1 MKRFAVELEGIT
13 YGYIA
18 EGRFKDR
25 RWELVYPIVDG
36 KVSMD
41 ITKILPKKHS
51 EGGAGFIVT
60 KQIETIAFGIDID
73 NRKMTRSDGTV
84 FKIVEIED

>member
-1 MKRFAVELEGIT
+1 MKKFAVELEGIT

-18 EGRFKDR
+18 EGRFQDR

-41 ITKILPKKHS
+41 ITKIVPQKHS
-51 EGGAGFIVT
+51 EGGTGFTVT
-60 KQIETIAFGIDID
+60 KQTENIEFDIDID
-73 NRKMTRSDGTV
+73 NRTMTRSDGTV
-84 FKIVEIED
+84 FKLVEMED

>member
-1 MKRFAVELEGIT
+1 MKRFAVQFEGIT
-13 YGYIA
+13 YGFIE
-18 EGRFKDR
+18 EGRFQDR

-41 ITKILPKKHS
+41 ITKIVPKKDS
-51 EGGAGFIVT
+51 GDDDGFAVT
-60 KQIETIAFGIDID
+60 KQIETIAFDLDID

-84 FKIVEIED
+84 FKLVEIEG